1 MNPIE
6 INIKVGLEDS
16 TLEILTALMT
26 AAVRTEDKKPQDPVK
41 EAKEAVARAEQA
53 VAVAEQK
60 TATIVQKSPKSAQKP
75 AEIAQKP
82 AEVEQKNPE
91 VAEPAPVMEDMPD
104 FGDGQ
109 PAMAEISDTD
119 LRAVVTETRQRVGS
133 AAPIRA
139 MMAEKFGIKVSTD
152 CPQEKRHEFINE
164 LKAL

>member
-1 MNPIE
+1 MQPIE

-16 TLEILTALMT
+16 TLEILTALVT

-41 EAKEAVARAEQA
+41 EAKKAVKDAKKA

-60 TATIVQKSPKSAQKP
+60 TATIVQKSPKS
-75 AEIAQKP
+75 AQKP

-109 PAMAEISDTD
+109 PAMVEISDTD